1 MNNYLFDS
9 TAGNSYE
16 GMDFIISNEMNL
28 IKMELLNFE
37 SIINVFNHFK
47 TYKLKLWQVVK
58 NVEIRFDISI
68 LWPKNL
74 WLYTLLARYEPL
86 VTPKS

>member
-1 MNNYLFDS
+1 MNNYLYDS

-47 TYKLKLWQVVK
+47 TYKLKL
-58 NVEIRFDISI
+58 
-68 LWPKNL
+68 
-74 WLYTLLARYEPL
+74 
-86 VTPKS
+86 